1 MQELDEARFLI
12 GGAQGTGLETAA
24 QVLTTAY
31 AAQGYRVYSFREYY
45 SNIKG
50 RHSYIGVRVSSEA
63 QPAAPRASYHI
74 IAAID
79 AESVF
84 MHLDDADKDTF
95 FLYNADLESRRLSG
109 LPVIEEETKKYIGGT
124 LARSGY
130 GDSLSEAIR
139 YIREVKGARLVP
151 VSFNKV
157 LTMFAESRGIK
168 AFAARRYANTI
179 LIAAIAL
186 MTGLGLDKLRRGFER
201 RFANRPRVVEDNMA
215 LAGIVA
221 KELEQYRNL
230 VPIRRP
236 KHKPRRLMVLSGND
250 AVAMGKVVAG
260 MRFQSYYPITP
271 AQDESFM
278 LESIENLETSQGQ
291 LGGVVVLQTEDE
303 IAAITAAIGAALAG
317 ARAATATSG
326 PGFDLMVEAL
336 GWAGINEVPVV
347 ITLYQR
353 GGPSTGLP
361 TRGQQADLLDAL
373 FASHGEFPR
382 IVIASGDHEEAFRDA
397 VLAFNLAER
406 YQTPVIHILDKFIA
420 NSIAT
425 VEPPT
430 PESLEIDRGALVENP
445 GKDYKRFS
453 LEHPISPRVFLGTH
467 GTVVWY
473 TGDEHNEVGHISE
486 DKVNRRL
493 MYEKRMKKLEIAAR
507 EIPEEERAILYG
519 DGGDFLLIGWGS
531 VKGAAIE
538 ALKVLR
544 DKGGLNG
551 AYLHIRMMEP
561 FPARYV
567 SKIIEEY
574 GVSRVIDVENNYT
587 GQLARVVAMNAGHIV
602 RRRVLKWTGRPIYVD
617 ELVHAVP
624 RVLGGEKEVEVLE
637 YGI

>member
-1 MQELDEARFLI
+1 MQELDEIRFLI

-50 RHSYIGVRVSSEA
+50 RHSYIGVRVNSGT
-63 QPAAPRASYHI
+63 QPAAPRASYHV

-84 MHLDDADKDTF
+84 MHLDDAGKDTL
-95 FLYNADLESRRLSG
+95 FLYNADLESRKLSG
-109 LPVIEEETKKYIGGT
+109 LPAIEEETKKYIRET
-124 LARSGY
+124 LAGSGY
-130 GDSLSEAIR
+130 GDSLGEAIR
-139 YIREVKGARLVP
+139 YIKEVKGARPVP
-151 VSFNKV
+151 LSFNKV
-157 LTMFAESRGIK
+157 LSEFAESRGIK
-168 AFAARRYANTI
+168 VFAARRYANTI

-186 MTGLGLDKLRRGFER
+186 MTGLGPDKLRRGFER
-201 RFANRPRVVEDNMA
+201 RFANRPRIVEDNMA

-221 KELEQYRNL
+221 KELEQYKNM
-230 VPIRRP
+230 VPVRRP
-236 KHKPRRLMVLSGND
+236 KRKPRRLIVLSGND

-278 LESIENLETSQGQ
+278 LENIENLETSQGQ

-382 IVIASGDHEEAFRDA
+382 IMIASGDHEEAFRDA

-406 YQTPVIHILDKFIA
+406 HQTPVIHVLDKFIA
-420 NSIAT
+420 NSIVT
-425 VEPPT
+425 MEPPT

-445 GKDYKRFS
+445 DKDYKRFS
-453 LEHPISPRVFLGTH
+453 LEHPVSPRVFLGTP

-473 TGDEHNEVGHISE
+473 TGDEHNEVGYISE

-507 EIPEEERAILYG
+507 EIPEEERATLYG

-538 ALKVLR
+538 ALKVLQ
-544 DKGGLNG
+544 DEQGLDG
-551 AYLHIRMMEP
+551 AYLHVRMMEP

-574 GVSRVIDVENNYT
+574 GVGRVIDVENNYT
-587 GQLARVVAMNAGHIV
+587 GQLARIVAMNIGHIV
-602 RRRVLKWTGRPIYVD
+602 RKRVLKWTGRPIYVD